1 MNLQIHWKIFFGLC
15 LGFILGI
22 LSRIFGFQEIVLN
35 YVSVIGTV
43 FLRALR
49 MIIVPLIVSSI
60 ISSVAG
66 IGSAERFGRLS
77 LKALFYYVITS
88 LLAIVTGLTLANV
101 IKPGVG
107 AQLGLGAQPVE
118 LPADAAKFGDI
129 LLGIIPTNPLASMV
143 KGEIVPVI
151 FFSLLFGFFITRAS
165 DPYKDQLRKF
175 FQGVFEVMM
184 LFTQF
189 IIRFTPLGVFALLA
203 EVTAK
208 NGPGVFIPL
217 GSYMLTVVIGL
228 MIHACITLP
237 ALLLLTGGIKPFA
250 LFKAVT
256 SALMTAFSTA
266 SSSATLP
273 LTIDSVRKN
282 AGVSCDVSG
291 FVLPLGATINM
302 DGTALY
308 ECVAAIFIAQAY
320 GIELSLVQQITVVVT
335 ALLASVGAA
344 AVPMAGL
351 VMIVI
356 ILRAVGLPLEGVGL
370 ILAVDRILDM
380 MRTSVNVWS
389 DTCGAVIIARSE
401 GEKNLKVKR

>member
-1 MNLQIHWKIFFGLC
+1 MKLKLHWQI
-15 LGFILGI
+15 FIGMCLGI
-22 LSRIFGFQEIVLN
+22 LLGALSRALNFQGFVLDHFA
-35 YVSVIGTV
+35 VIGTV

-49 MIIVPLIVSSI
+49 MIIIPLIVSSI

-77 LKALFYYVITS
+77 LKALFYYLSTS
-88 LLAIVTGLTLANV
+88 LLAITTGLVLANM

-107 AQLGLGAQPVE
+107 AQLGLGRPPAE
-118 LPADAAKFGDI
+118 LPVAAAKIGDI
-129 LLGIIPTNPLASMV
+129 LLGIVPTNPFAAMV
-143 KGEIVPVI
+143 NGEIIPII
-151 FFSLLFGFFITRAS
+151 FFSLFFGFFITRVPN
-165 DPYKDQLRKF
+165 PYGKQLKDF

-189 IIRFTPLGVFALLA
+189 IIKFTPLGVLALLA
-203 EVTAK
+203 EVTAR

-217 GSYMLTVVIGL
+217 GSYMLTVTLGLLIHAFISLPVLLFVIG
-228 MIHACITLP
+228 
-237 ALLLLTGGIKPFA
+237 GVKPFGH
-250 LFKAVT
+250 FQAVS

-282 AGVSCDVSG
+282 VGVSNNVSG
-291 FVLPLGATINM
+291 FVLPLGATVNM

-320 GIELSLVQQITVVVT
+320 GIDLSLLQQLVIVLT
-335 ALLASVGAA
+335 ALLASIGAA
-344 AVPMAGL
+344 AIPMAGL
-351 VMIVI
+351 VMIVV

-389 DTCGAVIIARSE
+389 DTCGAVIIAKSE
-401 GEKNLKVKR
+401 GENNLKINT